1 MGNSK
6 ERMWIFETSRDLTR
20 QHWIGKS
27 ANLDVVFLERH
38 GNGHVVMQFA
48 RLKLGRPFK
57 HRVHNG
63 IIEKMAWIQDTCKP
77 IDVAKTQVPNVWTC
91 HGGHNSIRIPRM
103 ILKKRDEIVTAV
115 NCIVV
120 HGHNHVRRTIRNV
133 TRWKDFADGS
143 KICSKAVYKQERKGF
158 AEIDKNLFIIRFAPK
173 GIWKVEDDT
182 GHTRKTQ
189 IRKHIVQD
197 SQTMGRNRKTQEDP
211 KGKAE
216 SSVL

>member
-1 MGNSK
+1 
-6 ERMWIFETSRDLTR
+6 
-20 QHWIGKS
+20 
-27 ANLDVVFLERH
+27 
-38 GNGHVVMQFA
+38 
-48 RLKLGRPFK
+48 
-57 HRVHNG
+57 
-63 IIEKMAWIQDTCKP
+63 
-77 IDVAKTQVPNVWTC
+77 
-91 HGGHNSIRIPRM
+91 M

-120 HGHNHVRRTIRNV
+120 HGHNHVRRTICNV

-143 KICSKAVYKQERKGF
+143 KIGSKAMYKQKRKGF

-173 GIWKVEDDT
+173 GIGKIEDDT

-197 SQTMGRNRKTQEDP
+197 SQTMGRNRKTQEDA